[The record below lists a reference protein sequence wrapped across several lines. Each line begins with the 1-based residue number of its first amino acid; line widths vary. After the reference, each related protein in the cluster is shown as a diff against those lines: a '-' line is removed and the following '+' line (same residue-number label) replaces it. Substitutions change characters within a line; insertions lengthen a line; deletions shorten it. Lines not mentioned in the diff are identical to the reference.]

1 MISLGVRYLEYAE
14 IASVANSFLR
24 DRQLI
29 SIPINIEWI
38 IESVYRTDII
48 PLPSLQI
55 AFFIEGFSTPSF
67 SAIYVD
73 DYVWKSNENRYRFTL
88 AHELGHHL
96 MHSKYLSMLGGYS
109 SVKQWAQVVE
119 QIDPRDHS
127 KMEFQA
133 NSFAGLLLVPP
144 NHLETEFV
152 AGLQSLD
159 SELDQAR
166 TNGLK
171 RRDYVQYVLEQLAYS
186 LSPGF
191 QVSTDVMAK
200 RIQYDCLDEL
210 IL

>member
-1 MISLGVRYLEYAE
+1 MSSLGVRYLDYAE
-14 IASVANSFLR
+14 IASVAASFLR
-24 DRQLI
+24 DKQLAL
-29 SIPINIEWI
+29 IPIDIEGV
-38 IESVYRTDII
+38 IESAYRTDIV

-55 AFFIEGFSTPSF
+55 AFSIEGFSTPDF

-73 DYVWKSNENRYRFTL
+73 DYVWRSSENRYRFTL

-96 MHSKYLSMLGGYS
+96 MHSKYLNMLGGYV

-119 QIDPRDHS
+119 QIDPKDHG

-144 NHLETEFV
+144 NHLKTEFA

-166 TNGLK
+166 ENGLK
-171 RRDYVQYVLEQLAYS
+171 RRDYVQYVSEQLAYN
-186 LSPGF
+186 LSPRF
-191 QVSTDVMAK
+191 QVSADVITR
-200 RIQYDCLDEL
+200 RIQYDCLDKL
-210 IL
+210 IP